1 MTGYELRN
9 AIRAANMT
17 QREFAAK
24 AGYAEEWISKL
35 IGRGDKDIP
44 ERTAIVLRVKLEAQ
58 EAS

>member
-24 AGYAEEWISKL
+24 TGYAEEWISKL
-35 IGRGDKDIP
+35 IRRGDKDIP
-44 ERTAIVLRVKLEAQ
+44 ERTAIVLQVKLDAQ